1 MGFLRLLMVLF
12 LMLALGSGSRAEE
25 DAPQGVK
32 VDASV
37 QGGFAR
43 IIFDWPDEV
52 NGSAQVV
59 DGVLVI
65 SFDKPFDV
73 DTNALAKTLEPYAAL
88 VRRDGDGRGLRI
100 ALKGPVRLKATN
112 LVVRHAFDLVPPS
125 FRGEP
130 PAVPAPKNVSPQREL
145 AVQVTEREKTTRLQ
159 FNFPGRVEHA
169 FRVNG
174 DKLVVTFSKP
184 AKVDLRRFSED
195 PPAWIKGARSFADRD
210 KLTLEFDIDR
220 EADFRDVSGN
230 GEIAVVL
237 KEPKSDASAMAEKSV
252 SAGGP
257 PRVLVG
263 DEAIQAPPPPKI
275 AADEIAFDRPKRK
288 GAAAQPTEPS
298 KADPHAKPNKSDDAA
313 LKLAAAAATDQP
325 PEAVTAAEPL
335 LTADPLPGTLRVGQ
349 SDLSAALAPMESS
362 IPPVPGVARAQ
373 VFGSMLRVELPFVK
387 LPAAAVFRRG
397 LAIWVVAESPTPM
410 DLSAVEEVPNAPV
423 RVLSAPTE
431 VAPGV
436 MAFRLAAPASMS
448 VSLSAAGDSW
458 LLAIGNTVPELPERL
473 QVVRQTQN
481 DQTRI
486 RIPMPGLTQ
495 VLWLKDPDVQDRIAV
510 VLGHAPARGLLDGR
524 RFVEFAALPSRH
536 GIAIQAVADDLN
548 VAIDGNEAVVSRPA
562 GLNVSTAQ
570 FVDALKLVTKNS
582 GAQPSE
588 ADADYLAHDAMP
600 IAALGPKLSK
610 LLIASAKSPDGMS
623 PQRMALARRYV
634 ANGFGAEA
642 LGVLR
647 TIAHADKAAEA
658 DVSFRVLRALA
669 NIQMARYREALSDL
683 NIESLG
689 SDPHLALWRG
699 IAAAGAREWR
709 DARNNLVAGMKVM
722 GDYPPDWNARARV
735 SLALATLELGDVP
748 AAKSALENVPASGLS
763 APVAAEFQ
771 LARALTDLALD
782 RKDEALDSFD
792 ALAKSRFRPV
802 AARASLE
809 ATLGKL
815 KADKISRAEAIDNL
829 EQLRFQW
836 RGDELELR
844 TLRELGQL
852 YVAENQL
859 REAMGTM
866 RLAIRNFG
874 DSDEARDAAVQMTG
888 MFESFFIGEQANKLS
903 PLDALSLF
911 HDYKELTPVGV
922 RGDEMIRRLV
932 ERLVA
937 VDLLPQAA
945 ELLQHQVDNRLEGV
959 AKSAVAVRLA
969 VIYLLDKQPSKAL
982 QTIRGT
988 RQTRLPDDLIE
999 QRDLVEARAL
1009 SDTKDHDRALEAIET
1024 HTSED
1029 AEQLRADILWDAQRW
1044 PEAAAKAESI
1054 LGARYAGEES
1064 LDDLERM
1071 TLMRACVAYSLA
1083 GDSGSLERLRSR
1095 FSQKMQNSPDANAFA
1110 MLTSAPDVTSEDYR
1124 TLVKRIASVE
1134 MLEAFF
1140 NEFKAKGPVP
1150 AAAPEATA
1158 IN

>member
-1 MGFLRLLMVLF
+1 MVLF
-12 LMLALGSGSRAEE
+12 LMLVLGSGSRAED

-130 PAVPAPKNVSPQREL
+130 PAVPAPKNVAAQRDL
-145 AVQVTEREKTTRLQ
+145 AVRVTEREKTTRLQ
-159 FNFPGRVEHA
+159 FDFPGRVEHS

-195 PPAWIKGARSFADRD
+195 PPAWIKGARSFAERD

-230 GEIAVVL
+230 GEIAVML
-237 KEPKSDASAMAEKSV
+237 KEPKSDASAMAEKTA
-252 SAGGP
+252 SAGP

-263 DEAIQAPPPPKI
+263 DEAVQAPPPPKI
-275 AADEIAFDRPKRK
+275 AADEITFDRPSRK
-288 GAAAQPTEPS
+288 GAGAQPAEPS
-298 KADPHAKPNKSDDAA
+298 RADASAKPNKSDDAA
-313 LKLAAAAATDQP
+313 LKLAAAATTSEA
-325 PEAVTAAEPL
+325 PEAVPAAAPL
-335 LTADPLPGTLRVGQ
+335 HTADPLPGTLRVGQ
-349 SDLSAALAPMESS
+349 SDLSAALAPIESS
-362 IPPVPGVARAQ
+362 MPPVPGVARAQ

-397 LAIWVVAESPTPM
+397 LAIWVVAESPTPL
-410 DLSAVEEVPNAPV
+410 DLSAIEEVPNAPV
-423 RVLSAPTE
+423 RVLSAPAE

-436 MAFRLAAPASMS
+436 TAFRLAAPASMS

-458 LLAIGNTVPELPERL
+458 ILAIGNTVPELPQRL
-473 QVVRQTQN
+473 EVVRQTQN
-481 DQTRI
+481 DQTLI

-536 GIAIQAVADDLN
+536 GIAIQAVADDVS

-570 FVDALKLVTKNS
+570 FVDALRLSNTSSKTP
-582 GAQPSE
+582 PSE
-588 ADADYLAHDAMP
+588 AEAGYLARDVMP

-634 ANGFGAEA
+634 ANGLGAEA

-647 TIAHADKAAEA
+647 TITHADKAAEA

-669 NIQMARYREALSDL
+669 NIQMARYQEALSDL
-683 NIESLG
+683 TIESLG

-735 SLALATLELGDVP
+735 SLAMATLELGDAP
-748 AAKSALENVPASGLS
+748 AAKSALENVPASKLS

-782 RKDEALDSFD
+782 RKDDALESFD
-792 ALAKSRFRPV
+792 ALAQSRFRPI

-815 KADKISRAEAIDNL
+815 KAEKIGRPEAINSL
-829 EQLRFQW
+829 ERLRFQW

-844 TLRELGQL
+844 TLRELAQL
-852 YVAENQL
+852 YVAEDQV

-874 DSDEARDAAVQMTG
+874 DSDEAREAAAQMTG

-903 PLDALSLF
+903 PIDALSLF

-932 ERLVA
+932 ERLVS

-1083 GDSGSLERLRSR
+1083 GDGGSLERLRTR
-1095 FSQKMQNSPDANAFA
+1095 FAQKMQNSPDANAFA

-1140 NEFKAKGPVP
+1140 NEFKAKGPAP
-1150 AAAPEATA
+1150 AATA